1 MAALRWTDCHTFV
14 SYFASFYL
22 SYCCDMVNGLNPGV
36 SDSVTT
42 KESNQNHDHKHKHH
56 HLTKTLH
63 VTLKS
68 F

>member
-14 SYFASFYL
+14 SYFASSYL

-36 SDSVTT
+36 SVTT